1 MNKVGF
7 PWTYSA
13 STTTTTINENFRVF
27 LLCHEIWWVEI
38 GFSLSSRE
46 IFSQME
52 VMKTMRR
59 ITSVLRVP
67 TEKVRDVKFM
77 LESVLENEWGQG
89 RWIEILVGACIYIAI
104 RQSQLPLTLLEVA
117 V

>member
-1 MNKVGF
+1 
-7 PWTYSA
+7 
-13 STTTTTINENFRVF
+13 
-27 LLCHEIWWVEI
+27 
-38 GFSLSSRE
+38 
-46 IFSQME
+46 ME

-117 V
+117 VCKSLHCLQDLLQFLSNIPDTMWIRV

>member
-1 MNKVGF
+1 MVLVCLQG
-7 PWTYSA
+7 
-13 STTTTTINENFRVF
+13 
-27 LLCHEIWWVEI
+27 
-38 GFSLSSRE
+38 G